1 MELKITPEERAVL
14 TDLIQRSLS
23 EARVEAH
30 RTENREWREQLH
42 DETETLRALLERL
55 RQLG

>member
-23 EARVEAH
+23 EARVEVH